1 LPKGDTEAS
10 GAIDE
15 ATREDSITMLLHQVD
30 ELWYLEIVPVIIM
43 DQGNSKSGD
52 TLVSQFNGK
61 NYITLFLNI

>member
-1 LPKGDTEAS
+1 
-10 GAIDE
+10 
-15 ATREDSITMLLHQVD
+15 MLLHQVD